1 MTAVKRRGA
10 GLVAGLIWLAV
21 ASGAVAQGEKRVLP
35 VPSVTINAGDVI
47 RDDMLEDRPYAAGQ
61 PTFAVIESRLSVVG
75 QAARRTLI
83 AGNPIPINAVEDVKI
98 VKRGVPVRVVLEDSG
113 LSIVTLG
120 SPLQSAGVGALVRVR
135 NIDTGTIVTG
145 IVQPD
150 GSVRVSNT

>member
-1 MTAVKRRGA
+1 MTGMMQRGA
-10 GLVAGLIWLAV
+10 GLVAGLIWLAC
-21 ASGAVAQGEKRVLP
+21 AGGALAQEEKRILP

-47 RDDMLEDRPYAAGQ
+47 RDDMLEDRPYRPGQ
-61 PTFAVIESRLSVVG
+61 PTFAVVESRLSVVG
-75 QAARRTLI
+75 QAARRTLL
-83 AGNPIPINAVEDVKI
+83 AGYPIPINAVEDVKI

-135 NIDTGTIVTG
+135 NMDTGTIVTG
-145 IVQPD
+145 IVQAD

>member
-1 MTAVKRRGA
+1 MTEMMQRGA
-10 GLVAGLIWLAV
+10 GLVAGLIWLV
-21 ASGAVAQGEKRVLP
+21 TASGALGQGEKRILP

-47 RDDMLEDRPYAAGQ
+47 KDEMLEDRPYGAGQ
-61 PTFAVIESRLSVVG
+61 PSFAVVESRLAVVG

-83 AGNPIPINAVEDVKI
+83 AGYPIPINAVEDVKI

-135 NIDTGTIVTG
+135 NIDTGSIVTG

>member
-1 MTAVKRRGA
+1 MTAMQRCGA

-21 ASGAVAQGEKRVLP
+21 ASGALAQGEKRVLP
-35 VPSVTINAGDVI
+35 VPSVTINAGD
-47 RDDMLEDRPYAAGQ
+47 
-61 PTFAVIESRLSVVG
+61 IESRLAVVG
-75 QAARRTLI
+75 QEARRTLL
-83 AGNPIPINAVEDVKI
+83 AGYPIPINAVEDVKI

-120 SPLQSAGVGALVRVR
+120 SPLQSAGVGAMVRVR